1 MASKDDFRCP
11 INEYDPE
18 KNDYII
24 WRKEAQLWNTVTDLK
39 HKKRGLALCSRLK
52 GRAKGITD
60 GMDNDILSANNGF
73 EQIILKLDASF
84 APDAFEREFWPL
96 HDLFT
101 FKKTPEMEMENYL
114 LDYNQKYQKFIQTSG
129 HISDT
134 VAAYKLLSGAGLTV
148 SQIQSVKAAL
158 RNDITYENMKTWLKS
173 LFVPKKCNLAG
184 NGSEPSTSASD
195 PEQATLYADRA
206 SEYNRNDE
214 VFLAGRGRHRS
225 YNSGFRGKSRGFSN
239 FRNRGSSGSRPRGF
253 SRRDGYRSPS
263 IRQDDYKRTK
273 QNQEEYRRSKQNPR
287 DRNTGYAMAC
297 NFCGSTLHFMA
308 KCPDYTKFLKES
320 EGNSKAK
327 EDVGYIWFMVNTVYM
342 TDQPGTKMQGLVDEC
357 KGLCILDCGCPNTV
371 CGEKWIEYYIQ
382 TLSTEDQEAIVFED
396 SKERFTFGDGDGF
409 KSNRK
414 MTIPI
419 YATGKRGLLQ
429 TDVVSANIPL
439 LLSVKVMENAGMVLD
454 FARSEARMKG
464 TTIKLKKTTSGHYA
478 MPLSL

>member
-11 INEYDPE
+11 ISEFDPQ
-18 KNDYII
+18 NDDYLI
-24 WRKEAQLWNTVTDLK
+24 WRKEAQLWNQVTDLK
-39 HKKRGLALCSRLK
+39 QKKRGLALCTRLK
-52 GRAKGITD
+52 GRAKGITND
-60 GMDNDILSANNGF
+60 LDNDILGANNGF
-73 EQIILKLDASF
+73 EQIISKLDESF
-84 APDAFEREFWPL
+84 VPDEFEREFWPL

-101 FKKTPEMEMENYL
+101 FRKTPEMEMENYI
-114 LDYNQKYQKFIQTSG
+114 LDYDQKYKKFTNTSG
-129 HISDT
+129 HISNT

-148 SQIQSVKAAL
+148 SQIQTVKGAL
-158 RNDITYENMKTWLKS
+158 RSDITYENMKKWLKS
-173 LFVPKKCNLAG
+173 LFVPQKCHL
-184 NGSEPSTSASD
+184 GSEANTSTSD
-195 PEQATLYADRA
+195 PEQMTLHADRDI
-206 SEYNRNDE
+206 EYNRNDE
-214 VFLAGRGRHRS
+214 VFLAARGRSRF
-225 YNSGFRGKSRGFSN
+225 YNGGFRGKSRGFSN
-239 FRNRGSSGSRPRGF
+239 FRNKGSSGSRPRGS

-263 IRQDDYKRTK
+263 IRQDDYKRSR
-273 QNQEEYRRSKQNPR
+273 QNQDEYRRSKQNPR

-308 KCPDYTKFLKES
+308 KCPDYTKYLKES
-320 EGNSKAK
+320 DGNPKARA
-327 EDVGYIWFMVNTVYM
+327 DVGYVWFMVYM
-342 TDQPGTKMQGLVDEC
+342 TDQPGNKMQGLVDEC

-371 CGEKWIEYYIQ
+371 CGEKWIEDYIQ
-382 TLSTEDQEAIVFED
+382 TLSTEDQEDIVFED

-454 FARSEARMKG
+454 FSRSEARMKG